1 MPELHVIA
9 SGSLMELALA
19 EIPSFSVG
27 RIHSIYMYPLS
38 FDEFLDAIG
47 QQKLRELK
55 SKADAQ
61 NPLAEPIHE
70 KLLTLL
76 KKFLIIG
83 GMPEAVG
90 NYVTKNDL
98 RECQKVLD
106 DLIISFRNDF
116 AKYRV
121 KIPSL
126 RIREVFE
133 SVVQQA
139 GGKYVYAKA
148 SQNLNI
154 AQIKEALELLINKR
168 LKI

>member
-1 MPELHVIA
+1 
-9 SGSLMELALA
+9 
-19 EIPSFSVG
+19 
-27 RIHSIYMYPLS
+27 
-38 FDEFLDAIG
+38 
-47 QQKLRELK
+47 LRELK

-98 RECQKVLD
+98 RECQRVLD